1 MHPARRRLLLLAAA
15 VPALAAGVALAAH
28 GSQHRRANGVI
39 YSCVR
44 KANGRLRVVAGPGS
58 CRRDEQPLSWNSHG
72 PAGPAGPT
80 GPAGDRGPTGVEGSQ
95 GPQGLPGLQGTR
107 GATGAAG
114 AAGPTGP
121 AGPAGP
127 KIGSLDEL
135 SGTTCHAPAGTGT
148 LTVAYGADGTA
159 AIACKTGGGGGG
171 GSGTVRINEFMTGT
185 STAASYEFVEI
196 VNAGTTAVDL
206 SGYKL
211 VYRSAAGA
219 SDISLDTLPSGATL
233 AAGAFYLFGGSG
245 YTGAPAADQSF
256 GTALASTGGG
266 LALRDASGTIVDSV
280 GYGTATNA
288 FVRGTAAPA
297 PPSVAAPG
305 NSDVRLP
312 DGHETGDNSADF
324 SVSATPT
331 PRAANH

>member
-28 GSQHRRANGVI
+28 GSPHKRANGVI
-39 YSCVR
+39 YSCVQ
-44 KANGRLRVVAGPGS
+44 KANGRLRVVAGPGA
-58 CRRDEQPLSWNSHG
+58 CRRGEQPLSWNSHG
-72 PAGPAGPT
+72 PAGARGPS
-80 GPAGDRGPTGVEGSQ
+80 GPAGDRGPTGPRGSQ
-95 GPQGLPGLQGTR
+95 GAQGAQGAQGSPGAR

-114 AAGPTGP
+114 AKGAT
-121 AGPAGP
+121 GPAGP

-135 SGTTCHAPAGTGT
+135 NGSTCHAPAGSGT
-148 LTVAYGADGTA
+148 LAITYAADGTA
-159 AIACKTGGGGGG
+159 SIACKTDGG
-171 GSGTVRINEFMTGT
+171 GSSGDVRINEFMTGT
-185 STAASYEFVEI
+185 ASAASNEFVEI
-196 VNAGTTAVDL
+196 VNAGTAAVDL

-219 SDISLDTLPSGATL
+219 SDISLDTIPSGTTL
-233 AAGAFYLFGGSG
+233 AAGAFLLFGGSG
-245 YTGAPAADQSF
+245 YAGPPAADQSF

-288 FVRGTAAPA
+288 FVRGSAAPA
-297 PPSVAAPG
+297 PPNTATPG

-324 SVSATPT
+324 SVSTTPT

>member
-1 MHPARRRLLLLAAA
+1 
-15 VPALAAGVALAAH
+15 VPALVAGVALAAH
-28 GSQHRRANGVI
+28 GSPHKRANGVI
-39 YSCVR
+39 YSCVQ

-58 CRRDEQPLSWNSHG
+58 CRRGEQPLSWNSHG

-80 GPAGDRGPTGVEGSQ
+80 GPAGDSGPAGPAGSQ
-95 GPQGLPGLQGTR
+95 GSPGAQGAPGLPGAR

-114 AAGPTGP
+114 AKGAT
-121 AGPAGP
+121 GPAGP

-135 SGTTCHAPAGTGT
+135 SGSICHAPAGTGT
-148 LTVAYGADGTA
+148 LAVTYGSDGTA
-159 AIACKTGGGGGG
+159 AIACKTDGGGS
-171 GSGTVRINEFMTGT
+171 SGTVRINEFMTGT
-185 STAASYEFVEI
+185 STAASNEFVEI
-196 VNAGTTAVDL
+196 VNAGTAAVDL

-211 VYRSAAGA
+211 VYRSAAGT
-219 SDISLDTLPSGATL
+219 SDISLDTIPSGTTL
-233 AAGAFYLFGGSG
+233 AAGAFLLFGGSG
-245 YTGAPAADQSF
+245 YAGPPAADQSF

-297 PPSVAAPG
+297 PPNSAAPG
-305 NSDVRLP
+305 SSDVRLP

-324 SVSATPT
+324 SVSTTPT

>member
-28 GSQHRRANGVI
+28 GSPHKRANGVI
-39 YSCVR
+39 YSCVQ
-44 KANGRLRVVAGPGS
+44 KANGRLRVVAGPGA
-58 CRRDEQPLSWNSHG
+58 CRRGEQPLSWNSHG
-72 PAGPAGPT
+72 PAGAPGPT
-80 GPAGDRGPTGVEGSQ
+80 GPAGDRGATGPQGSQ
-95 GPQGLPGLQGTR
+95 GAQGAQGDPGAR
-107 GATGAAG
+107 GATGTAG
-114 AAGPTGP
+114 AAGTKG
-121 AGPAGP
+121 ATGPAGP

-135 SGTTCHAPAGTGT
+135 NGSTCHAPAGTGT
-148 LTVAYGADGTA
+148 LAVTYGADGTA
-159 AIACKTGGGGGG
+159 AIACHSDGG

-185 STAASYEFVEI
+185 STAASNEFVEI
-196 VNAGTTAVDL
+196 VNAGTAAVDL

-211 VYRSAAGA
+211 VYRSAAGT
-219 SDISLDTLPSGATL
+219 SDISLDTIPAGTTL
-233 AAGAFYLFGGSG
+233 AAGAFLLFGGSG
-245 YTGAPAADQSF
+245 YTGPPAADQSF

-297 PPSVAAPG
+297 PPSSAAPG
-305 NSDVRLP
+305 SSDVRLP

-324 SVSATPT
+324 SVSTTPT
-331 PRAANH
+331 PRAGNH

>member
-15 VPALAAGVALAAH
+15 VPVLAAGVALAAN
-28 GSQHRRANGVI
+28 GSPHKRANGVI
-39 YSCVR
+39 YSCVQ

-58 CRRDEQPLSWNSHG
+58 CRRGEQPLSWNSHG

-80 GPAGDRGPTGVEGSQ
+80 GPAGDRGPTGPVGSP
-95 GPQGLPGLQGTR
+95 GAPGLRGLQGAR

-114 AAGPTGP
+114 AAGATGP

-135 SGTTCHAPAGTGT
+135 SGTNCHAPAGTGT
-148 LTVAYGADGTA
+148 LTVVYAADGTA
-159 AIACKTGGGGGG
+159 AIACKTDGGGS
-171 GSGTVRINEFMTGT
+171 SGTVRINEFMTGT
-185 STAASYEFVEI
+185 STAASNEFVEL

-211 VYRSAAGA
+211 VYRSAAGT
-219 SDISLDTLPSGATL
+219 SDTSLGAIPSGTTL

-245 YTGAPAADQSF
+245 YAGPPAADQSF

-266 LALRDASGTIVDSV
+266 LALRDASGAIVDSV

-297 PPSVAAPG
+297 PPNAAAPG

-324 SVSATPT
+324 SVSTTPT
-331 PRAANH
+331 PKAANH

>member
-28 GSQHRRANGVI
+28 GSPHKRANGVI
-39 YSCVR
+39 YSCVQ

-58 CRRDEQPLSWNSHG
+58 CRRSEQPLSWNSHG
-72 PAGPAGPT
+72 PAGLKGPT
-80 GPAGDRGPTGVEGSQ
+80 GPAGDRGPTGPQGSQ
-95 GPQGLPGLQGTR
+95 GAQGAQGVPGAR

-114 AAGPTGP
+114 DAGPTGP

-127 KIGSLDEL
+127 KVGSLDEL
-135 SGTTCHAPAGTGT
+135 NGSTCHAPAGTGT
-148 LTVAYGADGTA
+148 LAIVYAADGTA
-159 AIACKTGGGGGG
+159 SIACKTDGGG

-185 STAASYEFVEI
+185 AAAASNEFVEI
-196 VNAGTTAVDL
+196 VNVGTAAIDL

-211 VYRSAAGA
+211 VYRSAAGT
-219 SDISLDTLPSGATL
+219 SDTSLDTIPSGTTL

-245 YTGAPAADQSF
+245 YTGPPAADQSF
-256 GTALASTGGG
+256 ATALAGTGGG
-266 LALRDASGTIVDSV
+266 LALRDASGAIVDSV

-297 PPSVAAPG
+297 PPTVAAPG

-324 SVSATPT
+324 SVSTTPT

>member
-28 GSQHRRANGVI
+28 GSPHKRANGVI
-39 YSCVR
+39 YSCVQ
-44 KANGRLRVVAGPGS
+44 KANGRLRVVAGPGA
-58 CRRDEQPLSWNSHG
+58 CRRGEQPLSWNSHG
-72 PAGPAGPT
+72 LAGAPGPT
-80 GPAGDRGPTGVEGSQ
+80 GPAGDRGPTGPQGSQ
-95 GPQGLPGLQGTR
+95 GAQGAQGNPGAR
-107 GATGAAG
+107 GATGTAG
-114 AAGPTGP
+114 AAGAKGAT
-121 AGPAGP
+121 GPAGP

-135 SGTTCHAPAGTGT
+135 NGSTCHAPAGTGT
-148 LTVAYGADGTA
+148 LAVTYGADGTA
-159 AIACKTGGGGGG
+159 AIACHSDGGG

-185 STAASYEFVEI
+185 STAASNEFVEI
-196 VNAGTTAVDL
+196 VNAGTAAVDL

-211 VYRSAAGA
+211 VYRSAAGT
-219 SDISLDTLPSGATL
+219 SDISLDTIPAGTTL
-233 AAGAFYLFGGSG
+233 AAGAFLLFGGSG
-245 YTGAPAADQSF
+245 YTGPPAADQSF

-297 PPSVAAPG
+297 PPSSAAPG
-305 NSDVRLP
+305 SSDVRLP

-324 SVSATPT
+324 SVSTTPT